1 MSHTGELAEAYTDGT
16 PLETHPKG
24 DQRAAGEQKG
34 ERRPNTDRWEERAKD
49 VSSLMLSGV

>member
-24 DQRAAGEQKG
+24 DQRAAGEQKR
-34 ERRPNTDRWEERAKD
+34 ESRPNTDRWEERAKD
-49 VSSLMLSGV
+49 PSSLMLSGV